1 MNFQIKRSIII
12 RKYWIYIFFF
22 QFIYGADDT
31 ELWSSVGF
39 EKNLPYSFN
48 IELEQELRLKDQFSS
63 FKQTISEVSLSYDLY
78 DGLKVFIPI
87 RYAIFQDKTKE
98 RLGIG
103 GSYKYDFKPISF
115 KYRMKLQRTYENKQF
130 PIDLI
135 RNKFSIEYKINKTF
149 KPYISS
155 EIFHL
160 QNLNQY
166 EYDEYRISFGVNVDL
181 PRKKGIKIF
190 YIYKLEDIT
199 KSNQEQINSFG
210 VSYHFK

>member
-1 MNFQIKRSIII
+1 
-12 RKYWIYIFFF
+12 
-22 QFIYGADDT
+22 
-31 ELWSSVGF
+31 
-39 EKNLPYSFN
+39 
-48 IELEQELRLKDQFSS
+48 LEQELRLKDQFSS

-210 VSYHFK
+210 VSYHFKWE